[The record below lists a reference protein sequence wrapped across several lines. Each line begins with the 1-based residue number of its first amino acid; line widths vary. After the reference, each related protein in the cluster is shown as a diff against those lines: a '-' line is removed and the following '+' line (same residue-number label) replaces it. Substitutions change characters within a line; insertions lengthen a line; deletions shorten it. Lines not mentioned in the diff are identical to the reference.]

1 MKGEGGHTG
10 LTRVSSV
17 RFLIFEIKSVL
28 VFDPIIIYFT
38 DLFMLYIF
46 IQNAYANKK
55 VFNKKSKKL
64 CLMGRIVTESHSFLE
79 YWQNRLIHVGRI
91 VEMINIVNE
100 SLWIYEYYIN
110 IFI

>member
-1 MKGEGGHTG
+1 MHMPTKKY
-10 LTRVSSV
+10 
-17 RFLIFEIKSVL
+17 LIEK
-28 VFDPIIIYFT
+28 
-38 DLFMLYIF
+38 
-46 IQNAYANKK
+46 AN
-55 VFNKKSKKL
+55 KL
-64 CLMGRIVTESHSFLE
+64 CLMGKIVTESHSFLE